1 VKEVRGEVLGTHF
14 VMLRPDRCVVAKEL
28 YWGRGHRPRPEDDMA
43 VEVFA
48 KLAPRSN
55 VVLDI
60 GAYTGLFTLV
70 ATSVNPDLHVH
81 AFEIVPDVYKAL
93 FDNCVRNDVLVR
105 TTLHHEGIG
114 RPGQMVTMP
123 VDSVESALPDFF
135 SSDLIFD
142 TGAQV
147 RLRSLDSLLPMLPE
161 NPRVLMK
168 IDVEG
173 TEHEVLRFGRQF
185 LRTCRPDML
194 CEVLHG
200 RAEGPELERLLPDY
214 RFYLVEADGLHT
226 RPHLQPSAQY
236 RDWLFTLKSA
246 EALRGEGVPV
256 IT

>member
-1 VKEVRGEVLGTHF
+1 MKEVRGDVLGTRF
-14 VMLRPDRCVVAKEL
+14 VMLHPDRCVVAKEL
-28 YWGRGHRPRPEDDMA
+28 YWGHGHRPRPEDDMA